1 VKGSLVVLGILNYL
15 IVALYTLITIIFD
28 KSVAVTDFMVD
39 IAMLLACLNI
49 CAFLISKIRS
59 ECHRSSENSG
69 EYTSEIDMTVND
81 DDELRNILKDAIRE
95 EEEAFDE
102 IRLEDINNI
111 N

>member
-49 CAFLISKIRS
+49 CAFLIRKIMS
-59 ECHRSSENSG
+59 ECHRTSENSG

-81 DDELRNILKDAIRE
+81 DDELRNILKDAMRE